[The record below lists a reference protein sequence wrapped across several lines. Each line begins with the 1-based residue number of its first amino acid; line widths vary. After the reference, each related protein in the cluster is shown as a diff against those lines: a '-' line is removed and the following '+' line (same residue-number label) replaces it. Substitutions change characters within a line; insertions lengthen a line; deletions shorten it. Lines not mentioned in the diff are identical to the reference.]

1 MEEIL
6 ASKQRKELLRLDARR
21 KLILALTVLAAA
33 IFFIT
38 FALTFYDIIQMGDAN
53 VEYKEDQATTI
64 LLRMVCAVGI
74 SLTLLWIAGKLQPAF
89 KRNYKTKVVS
99 KLVQA
104 LEPDWNYDEK
114 KHISEEEYI
123 NSNLFNQ
130 SYEHFGGDDLIT
142 GRIGNTEFQCSEL
155 HSQNSHRTTDS
166 DGDSKT
172 EYTSVFHGF
181 FFVAGFNK
189 KFKGET
195 YLVHGDLEHIAQ
207 TFRGPSRPGKPV
219 GSGSFVKLENPE
231 FSKIYAVKATDQ
243 VEARYILTPTLMEG
257 LVRIYKSIEMPIHIS
272 FVDNKVYFAIRFTED
287 LFEPKLM
294 KSVLNKKEIQKI
306 QNLLKLNRLLVD
318 ELQLN
323 NKLWI

>member
-6 ASKQRKELLRLDARR
+6 ASKQRKELLKLDARR
-21 KLILALTVLAAA
+21 KLILAMTVLAAA

-38 FALTFYDIIQMGDAN
+38 FALTFYDIIRMEGETVAFKK
-53 VEYKEDQATTI
+53 EYGGFI
-64 LLRMVCAVGI
+64 VNRMLLAVAL
-74 SLTLLWIAGKLQPAF
+74 SLTILWIAGKLQPAF

-99 KLVQA
+99 RLVQA
-104 LEPDWNYDEK
+104 LEPDWNYDAK

-142 GRIGNTEFQCSEL
+142 GRIGDTEFQCSEL

-172 EYTSVFHGF
+172 EWTSVFHGF

-189 KFKGET
+189 NFKGET
-195 YLVHGDLEHIAQ
+195 YLVHGDLEHKAQ
-207 TFRGPSRPGKPV
+207 TFRGSDRSPGSASR
-219 GSGSFVKLENPE
+219 FAKLENKE
-231 FSKIYAVKATDQ
+231 FSEIFTVKTTDQ
-243 VEARYILTPTLMEG
+243 VEARYILTPSMMEG

-272 FVDNKVYFAIRFTED
+272 FVDNKVFFAIRLTED

-294 KSVLNKKEIQKI
+294 KSVLNKKEINKI
-306 QNLLKLNRLLVD
+306 TNLLKLNRLLVD